1 MTIATTALINACYA
15 TRRVKAVKSF
25 RRTPLGDPVVM
36 LVQDF
41 FEALGF
47 GGPDLKN
54 TG

>member
-1 MTIATTALINACYA
+1 MAGKQCGNSLKVSHNGL
-15 TRRVKAVKSF
+15 KWKGF
-25 RRTPLGDPVVM
+25 GLTPLGDPVVM